1 MVRSGLALITQ
12 DKSKGS
18 NSMIRILIVDDS
30 AAVREGLSSF
40 LEMAQGVEPVG
51 TASDGLEAVEKARQL
66 LPDVVLMDVQMPNVD
81 GVEATRLIKKEFP
94 NIGVLFFSTCSDY
107 RDDALAAGADGYLV
121 KDCEVRELLDK
132 VRQIAAANSGSKET
146 KEQGAYR

>member
-1 MVRSGLALITQ
+1 MVRSGLASITQ

-18 NSMIRILIVDDS
+18 NSVIRILIVDDS

-40 LEMAQGVEPVG
+40 LEMAEGMEPVG

-66 LPDVVLMDVQMPNVD
+66 LPDVVLMDAQMQNI
-81 GVEATRLIKKEFP
+81 GGIEATRIIKKEFP
-94 NIGVLFFSTCSDY
+94 NIGVLFFSTYSDY
-107 RDDALAAGADGYLV
+107 RDDALAADADGYLV

-132 VRQIAAANSGSKET
+132 VRQIAAANSGSNET
-146 KEQGAYR
+146 KDQGAYR

>member
-1 MVRSGLALITQ
+1 MVRSGLASITQ

-18 NSMIRILIVDDS
+18 NSVIRILIVDDF

-40 LEMAQGVEPVG
+40 LEMAEGMEPVG

-66 LPDVVLMDVQMPNVD
+66 LPDVVLMDAQMQNI
-81 GVEATRLIKKEFP
+81 GGIEATRIIKKEFP
-94 NIGVLFFSTCSDY
+94 NIGVLFFSTYSDY
-107 RDDALAAGADGYLV
+107 SDAALAAGADGYLV

-132 VRQIAAANSGSKET
+132 VRQIAAANPDSKET
-146 KEQGAYR
+146 RDQ